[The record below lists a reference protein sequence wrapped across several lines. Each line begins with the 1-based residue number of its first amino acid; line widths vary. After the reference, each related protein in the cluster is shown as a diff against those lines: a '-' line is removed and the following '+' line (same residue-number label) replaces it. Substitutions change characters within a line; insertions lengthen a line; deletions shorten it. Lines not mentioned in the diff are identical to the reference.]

1 MTRTGTRKRTR
12 AIGSG
17 TTGSSGTRGTRKRGR
32 RTVRR
37 AKTKRVNLWS
47 GTMWK
52 RKRRRKRY
60 NAYRL

>member
-1 MTRTGTRKRTR
+1 MTRTGTPKRTR

-37 AKTKRVNLWS
+37 AKTKRVNL
-47 GTMWK
+47 
-52 RKRRRKRY
+52 
-60 NAYRL
+60 